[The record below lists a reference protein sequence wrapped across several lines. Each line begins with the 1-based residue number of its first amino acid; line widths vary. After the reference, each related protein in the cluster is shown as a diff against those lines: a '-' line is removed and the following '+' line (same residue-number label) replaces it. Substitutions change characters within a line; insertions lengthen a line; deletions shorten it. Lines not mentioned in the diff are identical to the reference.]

1 MSRSRKI
8 GCYNDRIAPKFDRH
22 RGSAAA
28 EVPVNCQCDLKSLK
42 ANRLRDFVRS
52 YGKTSVRL
60 VKRGPG
66 MFSQVHVE
74 GIMMASSNGSIS
86 RVTGPLCGEFNGEFP
101 SQRPVTWSFDVFFI
115 YARINGWVN
124 NREAGDLRRHRAHY
138 DVNVMIMLHYVHIQ
152 LHIFVKQIAEPHAWK
167 PRVIMMP
174 IF

>member
-22 RGSAAA
+22 RGNAAA

-42 ANRLRDFVRS
+42 ANRLRDFARS
-52 YGKTSVRL
+52 CGKTSVRL

-66 MFSQVHVE
+66 MFSQVE

-101 SQRPVTWSFDVFFI
+101 SQRPVTWSFDVFF
-115 YARINGWVN
+115 
-124 NREAGDLRRHRAHY
+124 DLRPNKRLSKQSWGWWFATPSRSLWRQCN
-138 DVNVMIMLHYVHIQ
+138 DNVALCSHSVTHI
-152 LHIFVKQIAEPHAWK
+152 
-167 PRVIMMP
+167 R
-174 IF
+174 